1 MIFFFLLY
9 IFLSFLIS
17 FAISKLVKNKLL
29 KILWFSNSFAI
40 LSGFWFIEP
49 GSNSFAPIVSIAFL
63 ETTII
68 DSNGFARLFRPL
80 AAFIVLTISA
90 VLMFYLLKQYFF
102 KKK

>member
-1 MIFFFLLY
+1 MIFFFSLY

-17 FAISKLVKNKLL
+17 FAVSKLVKNKFL
-29 KILWFSNSFAI
+29 KILWFSLFFAI
-40 LSGFWFIEP
+40 LTGFWFIEP

-63 ETTII
+63 EITII

-80 AAFIVLTISA
+80 AALIVLTISA
-90 VLMFYLLKQYFF
+90 SLMFYLVKQYFF